1 MFNKKINKRCTAF
14 LVAFA
19 MFFTMLQTGFSI
31 NAKAADA
38 NNEVNLQILA
48 TSDTHGRFMPYDYAL
63 NNVDKS
69 GSLAQVA
76 TAVKELRKSNPNTL
90 LVDAGDIIQDNSS
103 SLFLNDSIHPM
114 IAAMNAMQYDTIT
127 AGNHEF
133 NYGVPTLQKIISK
146 STSDFLCA
154 NLYDS
159 TGKRVFKPYTV
170 IEKAG
175 VRVAII
181 GTVSQNIERWDKVN
195 IPDSGYTVTTPV
207 DETRKAIDEIKNK
220 NLADIIIAVSHV
232 SEGSEYGTTGSSAYE
247 IADKCPELTAIVA
260 AHEHKKVSGVTRN
273 GVLIVE
279 NQNGAKTLAQ
289 INLKLTKGTD
299 GKFSVADKTS
309 KLNTVSSYSSDED
322 LVKVLKPYNDRAIAD
337 ANEIIGKLVGGNL
350 VPPDEAK
357 GIPTSQIQETA
368 MINLINKVQMHYSG
382 AKVSA
387 AAAFNSAANM
397 LEGDIKKSDTS
408 LIYKYD
414 NTLYK
419 LQMTGSQLKKYMEW
433 SASYYNTYKDGDLTV
448 SFNENIRGYNYDM
461 FSGVKYDVDISKE
474 PGNRITNLTWMNGTA
489 VKDNET
495 FEIAVNNYR
504 ANSQLLS
511 YGPIY
516 KEGEALPILLDK
528 DIKGDIG
535 GVRELIRD
543 YIMNVSGGT
552 ISPEL
557 ANNWKIIGNNWD
569 SGLRALA
576 VKLLNDGTISVPMSA
591 DGRTPN
597 VKSITVDDIKAYIT
611 EKPSDNNNSTDKPSS
626 EDKLPQTG
634 SLVDTNVLLL
644 FGFLTMLLGSIL
656 AKSKREKD
664 I

>member
-1 MFNKKINKRCTAF
+1 MFKGKINKRCTSF

-19 MFFTMLQTGFSI
+19 MFFTMCQSGFTT
-31 NAKAADA
+31 NAKAAD
-38 NNEVNLQILA
+38 NEVNLQILA
-48 TSDTHGRFMPYDYAL
+48 TSDTHGRFMPYDYSL
-63 NNVDKS
+63 NTTDKS

-76 TAVKELRKSNPNTL
+76 TAVKELRKVNPNTL

-103 SLFLNDSIHPM
+103 ALFLNDSIHPM
-114 IAAMNAMQYDTIT
+114 IAAMNGIQYDTIT

-133 NYGVPTLQKIISK
+133 NYGVPTLKNIVSK
-146 STSDFLCA
+146 STADFLCA

-159 TGKRVFKPYTV
+159 NGNRVFKPYTI

-175 VRVAII
+175 VKIAII

-195 IPDSGYTVTTPV
+195 IPDAGYKVTTPV
-207 DETRKAIDEIKNK
+207 DETKKAIAEIKNN

-232 SEGSEYGTTGSSAYE
+232 AEGSEYGTVGSSAYE
-247 IADKCPELTAIVA
+247 IADACPELTAIVA

-299 GKFSVADKTS
+299 GTYSVVDKSS
-309 KLNTVSSYSSDED
+309 KLNTISNYAPDED
-322 LVKVLKPYNDRAIAD
+322 LVKILQPYNERAISD
-337 ANEIIGKLVGGNL
+337 ANEVIGKLVGGNL
-350 VPPDEAK
+350 VPSDEAK

-387 AAAFNSAANM
+387 AAAFNSRANM
-397 LEGDIKKSDTS
+397 LEGNIKKCDTS

-419 LQMTGSQLKKYMEW
+419 LKMTGAQLKKYMEW

-474 PGNRITNLTWMNGTA
+474 AGNRITNLTWMDGTPI
-489 VKDNET
+489 KDNET
-495 FEIAVNNYR
+495 FEIAINNYR

-516 KEGEALPILLDK
+516 QKGEDLPILVEK

-543 YIMNVSGGT
+543 YIINVKGGT

-557 ANNWKIIGNNWD
+557 DNNWKIIGNNWNPE
-569 SGLRALA
+569 LRALA
-576 VKLLNDGTISVPMSA
+576 VQLLNDGTISVPMSA

-597 VKSITVDDIKAYIT
+597 VKSITVDDIKAYIP
-611 EKPSDNNNSTDKPSS
+611 EKPSDNNNSIDKPSY

-634 SLVDTNVLLL
+634 SVVDTNVLLL
-644 FGFLTMLLGSIL
+644 FGFLTILIGSML
-656 AKSKREKD
+656 AKSKKEQD
-664 I
+664 L